1 MKTLLSALTLAA
13 AAGGP
18 AAAPTFNFSF
28 VAGTPLQAQQGF
40 TDAAARWSALLD
52 DDVTVNLTVG
62 FNPLDPGILGQARS
76 AQQLYSYD
84 TFRTALAADIRSG
97 YDTRAVGS
105 LASGSTFGMLLNRTA
120 NSPAGAG
127 SATPFVDNDGDAN
140 NAAVRIATAQAKA
153 LGLAPTPPAL
163 TGCLGPCDGFI
174 QFSSNY
180 RFDFD
185 AHDGIS
191 ADAFD
196 FVGVAAHEIGHALG
210 FISGV
215 DVLDFNSSAPDFHGD
230 SEFTYVSGMDLFRY
244 SMDSA
249 AAGVLDWTAD
259 ARAKYLSLD
268 GGLTPV
274 APFSTGIVHGD
285 GRQASHWKDDLFI
298 GLMDPTAGMGEL
310 LQITQNDLLAMDV
323 IGWDVPAIPEPGTAA
338 MLAGGLLLVGRRR
351 GLFRRSTK

>member
-13 AAGGP
+13 AAGGA
-18 AAAPTFNFSF
+18 AAAPTFHFSF
-28 VAGTPLQAQQGF
+28 IAGTSLQAQQGF
-40 TDAAARWSALLD
+40 IDAAARWSALLD

-84 TFRTALAADIRSG
+84 TFRNALAADIKSG
-97 YDTRAVGS
+97 YDTLAVGS
-105 LASGSTFGMLLNRTA
+105 LAGTGTFGMLLNRTS
-120 NSPAGAG
+120 NSPNGAG

-140 NAAVRIATAQAKA
+140 NAFVRIASAEAKA
-153 LGLAPTPPAL
+153 LGLALAPQAL

-185 AHDGIS
+185 PRDGIS

-196 FVGVAAHEIGHALG
+196 FVGVAAHEIGHSLG

-215 DVLDFNSSAPDFHGD
+215 DVLDFNSTAPDFYDD
-230 SEFTYVSGMDLFRY
+230 SEFTYVSGMDLFRH
-244 SMDSA
+244 SA
-249 AAGVLDWTAD
+249 QSRAAGVIDWTAD
-259 ARAKYLSLD
+259 DRAKYLSLD
-268 GGLTPV
+268 GGITAV
-274 APFSTGIVHGD
+274 APFSTGVAHGD
-285 GRQASHWKDDLFI
+285 GRQASHWQDDLFI

-310 LQITQNDLLAMDV
+310 LRISRNDLLAMEV
-323 IGWDVPAIPEPGTAA
+323 IGWDVPAIPEPGADL
-338 MLAGGLLLVGRRR
+338 MLAAGLLLLGQRCR
-351 GLFRRSTK
+351 LFRQSTK